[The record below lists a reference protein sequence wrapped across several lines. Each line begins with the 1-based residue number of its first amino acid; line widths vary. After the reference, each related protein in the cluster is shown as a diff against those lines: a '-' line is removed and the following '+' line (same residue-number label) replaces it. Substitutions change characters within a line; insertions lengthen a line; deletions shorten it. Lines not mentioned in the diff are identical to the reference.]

1 MKWRTLIPMMLLF
14 TCLGAHATSR
24 ERTVGTRISYP
35 QGKTGVSENFR
46 GNPEALRLLDEVLQA
61 GSPVVR
67 IEVKGVSSPE
77 GALGANRR
85 LARERASLTVEF
97 LKARYPSLPDSV
109 FVVKTLAE
117 DWAGVENYL
126 TRSEKGWKEEALQIV
141 KGASAKRKP
150 LLQDLWVG
158 EAWDDLLKNAFP
170 RLRRTEIQVVLEGDP
185 APGNRILFRS
195 GYRSFVKGDPGNAEI
210 LRAVEEKLASGYDGP
225 ITLTGYASP
234 DGSAAANEALSL
246 SRAQQVKDYLVREL
260 QIPQEQIA
268 VAGGGV
274 DWAGFAATVENSYYG
289 ADKSR
294 VLEILGDQN
303 LSPSA
308 KKRALIALQGGNTW
322 SELKKSQM
330 PLLCAVD
337 VSFAEGD
344 SAPPEVK
351 PEPLPE
357 PAPEPELEP
366 APEVVP
372 EVQPETVA
380 EPEPVVRQ
388 EPEPE
393 PLPEVVPEVQ
403 AEPVPAAEPKVTLEV
418 KEEVPVVAP
427 ATVASAGT
435 ALLGVGTNLLY
446 DAVTAANVSL
456 DIPVGKHMDITANFM
471 FPWWKD
477 RSKNFA
483 FQLLHMD
490 LGGRYYFKTWE
501 RPDENVFHG
510 WFVSASAG
518 LGYYDFAPWGDGVQG
533 EEMKF
538 SLGGGYTWKL
548 GDWWRL
554 SAELGVGGLFSRFR
568 SYNAES
574 PTVLMVKNQGDLI
587 YWGPTNAQISLT
599 YLLHRR
605 AGGR

>member
-24 ERTVGTRISYP
+24 ERTVGTRLSYP

-46 GNPEALRLLDEVLQA
+46 ENPEALRLLDEVLQA

-85 LARERASLTVEF
+85 LAGERASLAVEF

-210 LRAVEEKLASGYDGP
+210 LRAVEEKLAGGYDGP

-234 DGSAAANEALSL
+234 DGSAAANEKLSL
-246 SRAQQVKDYLVREL
+246 ARARSVQDYLAGEL
-260 QIPQEQIA
+260 KIPQERIR
-268 VAGGGV
+268 VENGGI
-274 DWAGFAATVENSYYG
+274 DWEGFAATVENSYYG
-289 ADKSR
+289 ADKGR
-294 VLEILGDQN
+294 VLEILADQN
-303 LSPSA
+303 STGQE
-308 KKRALIALQGGNTW
+308 KKRALLALDGGKTW
-322 SELKKSQM
+322 QKLKKEQM

-337 VSFAEGD
+337 VSFEASAEQ
-344 SAPPEVK
+344 AEV
-351 PEPLPE
+351 ELQPE
-357 PAPEPELEP
+357 PAP
-366 APEVVP
+366 
-372 EVQPETVA
+372 
-380 EPEPVVRQ
+380 
-388 EPEPE
+388 
-393 PLPEVVPEVQ
+393 
-403 AEPVPAAEPKVTLEV
+403 
-418 KEEVPVVAP
+418 
-427 ATVASAGT
+427 VASAGNT
-435 ALLGVGTNLLY
+435 LLGIGTNLAF
-446 DAVTAANVSL
+446 DAITAANVTL
-456 DIPVGKHMDITANFM
+456 DVPLGKHWDVTGDFI
-471 FPWWKD
+471 FPWWKN
-477 RSKNFA
+477 RSK
-483 FQLLHMD
+483 
-490 LGGRYYFKTWE
+490 
-501 RPDENVFHG
+501 
-510 WFVSASAG
+510 
-518 LGYYDFAPWGDGVQG
+518 DFAPWGDGVQG

-538 SLGGGYTWKL
+538 SLGGGFRPSSEWV
-548 GDWWRL
+548 DSSPA
-554 SAELGVGGLFSRFR
+554 SA
-568 SYNAES
+568 
-574 PTVLMVKNQGDLI
+574 
-587 YWGPTNAQISLT
+587 LT
-599 YLLHRR
+599 RR
-605 AGGR
+605 RRPVC